1 MSKTALLTSPRFSWI
16 FPVFQCLL
24 KTCRYLT
31 ERYDQLMQSW
41 VKRVERL
48 ENNAKRRAK
57 DTKTREFFEKVFPE
71 LKKQR
76 EDKERIQR
84 Y

>member
-1 MSKTALLTSPRFSWI
+1 M
-16 FPVFQCLL
+16 
-24 KTCRYLT
+24 T

-57 DTKTREFFEKVFPE
+57 DAKTREFFEKVFPE

-84 Y
+84 YYFVNG